1 MDRSRR
7 TDLAPVVSTA
17 RCFDTPSYCIF
28 IVMAHSDIIFLLQ
41 FEGSLVRSHA
51 IDNSGELAW
60 RVPADRLALGQETKG
75 TLDCN

>member
-1 MDRSRR
+1 
-7 TDLAPVVSTA
+7 
-17 RCFDTPSYCIF
+17 
-28 IVMAHSDIIFLLQ
+28 MAHSDIIFLLQ